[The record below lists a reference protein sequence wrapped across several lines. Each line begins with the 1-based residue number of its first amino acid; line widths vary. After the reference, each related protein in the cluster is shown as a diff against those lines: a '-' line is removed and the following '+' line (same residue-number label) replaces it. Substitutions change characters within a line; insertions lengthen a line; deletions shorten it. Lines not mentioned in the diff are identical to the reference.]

1 MPVPDP
7 PYSALGERLRER
19 TQPLAPDDVKYDWAH
34 AKLCEG
40 MMLPFAQLAEL
51 VDPPD
56 PYVPWEPLF
65 NVDICPGWALPWLGQ
80 LVGVR
85 VVTSLSEDD
94 QRNMIKSLGAF
105 ARGSPDAIRAAAGF
119 GLTGTKLVLLRE
131 RDNGDAYLLE
141 VVTLVEE
148 TPDPALVHQLI
159 LSQKPGGIAL
169 TSQTVVGWD
178 YQQMTLDYVGKFYKD
193 VHAKYPTYG
202 DLKGGPF

>member
-1 MPVPDP
+1 
-7 PYSALGERLRER
+7 
-19 TQPLAPDDVKYDWAH
+19 
-34 AKLCEG
+34 
-40 MMLPFAQLAEL
+40 
-51 VDPPD
+51 
-56 PYVPWEPLF
+56 
-65 NVDICPGWALPWLGQ
+65 
-80 LVGVR
+80 
-85 VVTSLSEDD
+85 
-94 QRNMIKSLGAF
+94 MIKSLGAF

-119 GLTGTKLVLLRE
+119 GLTGSKLVLLRE